1 MDDDKNSGRTK
12 YLKSPI
18 LSGIA
23 GGLLLAAVISLT
35 NLGWRDLIGYNGW
48 LSRPYAAC
56 YTTEILLVFIFSGAL
71 SVFLIHSREDR
82 ETAVLRSGILS
93 GIMAGLVF
101 GGTVPYLDI
110 LLDPA
115 RYHLLPGILPGL
127 TAFLEAAG
135 FGWFV
140 VVCASVLTGMIFA
153 AAGALLF
160 RFLRQRLAGT
170 SGSRDTDYKTGILS
184 RAILLALLTGIV
196 AVSLVP
202 PGVAMIGIAQGT
214 IAHEPPVPV
223 DPLPAAPLPVQSVRA
238 GCTSAVSPWMQQ
250 NAGRDIPA
258 GDYLDVVNP
267 GYPGTVPQDAR
278 DVYYRMVVR
287 VPGYPNASEGMQDP
301 SPGGLTYGSRSAAV
315 AVADYRETPDGQQN
329 TGYAG
334 NLGGQ
339 CLLNESTIAASNR
352 LAGEKI
358 TIGKY
363 FETVCPDYLAGMPE
377 SEKEPLY
384 NQTLQVPEIP
394 PDHEGTV
401 AFVPPLSVSG
411 IRMEYSPGWAMTLCG
426 IAGLVILVMGYV
438 IVRRYR

>member
-18 LSGIA
+18 LAGIA

-35 NLGWRDLIGYNGW
+35 NLGWRDLVGYNGW
-48 LSRPYAAC
+48 LSGPYGAC

-71 SVFLIHSREDR
+71 SVFFIHSREDR
-82 ETAVLRSGILS
+82 EIAVLRSGILS

-101 GGTVPYLDI
+101 GGTFPYLDI

-127 TAFLEAAG
+127 MAFLEAAG
-135 FGWFV
+135 FGWFM
-140 VVCASVLTGMIFA
+140 VVCASVLTGMVFA
-153 AAGALLF
+153 ATGALLF
-160 RFLRQRLAGT
+160 RFLRQRLAGN
-170 SGSRDTDYKTGILS
+170 SGSRDNDYKTGILS
-184 RAILLALLTGIV
+184 RTILLALLTGIV

-202 PGVAMIGIAQGT
+202 PAVAMIGIAQGT
-214 IAHEPPVPV
+214 IAHEPPALV
-223 DPLPAAPLPVQSVRA
+223 DPLPATPLPVQSVRA
-238 GCTSAVSPWMQQ
+238 GCTTTVSPWMQQ
-250 NAGRDIPA
+250 NAGQDVPA
-258 GDYLDVVNP
+258 GEYLDVINP
-267 GYPGTVPQDAR
+267 GSPDTVPQDTR
-278 DVYYRMVVR
+278 DAYYRMVVR

-301 SPGGLTYGSRSAAV
+301 SPGGLTYGSRSAAI
-315 AVADYRETPDGQQN
+315 AVAGYREIPDGQQN
-329 TGYAG
+329 ADAG
-334 NLGGQ
+334 NRSGQ
-339 CLLNESTIAASNR
+339 CHMNESTIEGSNR
-352 LAGEKI
+352 LAGQEI

-426 IAGLVILVMGYV
+426 IAGLGILVMGYV
-438 IVRRYR
+438 IVRRYP